1 MYDYSAA
8 RFHGVISVEALLFS
22 VIKWG
27 MSLYTFLFFFFLSF
41 LFSVQSLSFCT
52 VLYRAV
58 LPLNDTILQN
68 ELYDC
73 Y

>member
-8 RFHGVISVEALLFS
+8 RFHGVISVEAFLFS

-27 MSLYTFLFFFFLSF
+27 MSLYTFLFSFLSF
-41 LFSVQSLSFCT
+41 LFAVQSLSF
-52 VLYRAV
+52 LYRAV
-58 LPLNDTILQN
+58 LPLNGSILQN